1 MPTRT
6 VDPHRLRRAD
16 WSVLA
21 ALVAL
26 AILVGIWPLT
36 GVLTTWVPLLAVPAA
51 AGLPYLIPALR
62 LVPLGDLTWAFW
74 LADIA
79 GVLVMLLTAFAML
92 RAPKRRTAPRPG
104 RAFGRGVWVTTV
116 AVVAG
121 NLVRG
126 VFSSFMV
133 HADLGTYL
141 GTLAANVV
149 VSAITGALLGLVVG
163 AVAAIVAATGRRGS
177 EEAGSDTSNN
187 DSNSAEADAAADAE
201 APAVADDTDAEASVT
216 V

>member
-6 VDPHRLRRAD
+6 VDPHRLHRAD
-16 WSVLA
+16 RSVLA

-36 GVLTTWVPLLAVPAA
+36 GVLTTYVPLLAVPAA

-62 LVPLGDLTWAFW
+62 LMPLGDTTWAFW
-74 LADIA
+74 FADVA
-79 GVLVMLLTAFAML
+79 GVLVMLLTAYVML
-92 RAPKRRTAPRPG
+92 RAPKRRTAPGPG

-126 VFSSFMV
+126 VFTSFMV

-141 GTLAANVV
+141 GMLAANVV
-149 VSAITGALLGLVVG
+149 VSAITGALFGLVVG
-163 AVAAIVAATGRRGS
+163 AVAAIVAATCRRSADSGS
-177 EEAGSDTSNN
+177 
-187 DSNSAEADAAADAE
+187 ADAAADLNQTE
-201 APAVADDTDAEASVT
+201 PSAVADDAGAEASVT

>member
-1 MPTRT
+1 M
-6 VDPHRLRRAD
+6 V
-16 WSVLA
+16 
-21 ALVAL
+21 L

-36 GVLTTWVPLLAVPAA
+36 GVLTTYVPLLAVPAA

-62 LVPLGDLTWAFW
+62 LMPLGDTTWAFW
-74 LADIA
+74 FADVA
-79 GVLVMLLTAFAML
+79 GVLIMLLTAFVML
-92 RAPKRRTAPRPG
+92 RAPKRRAVPSAG

-126 VFSSFMV
+126 VFTSFTV

-163 AVAAIVAATGRRGS
+163 VVTAIVAATRRR
-177 EEAGSDTSNN
+177 
-187 DSNSAEADAAADAE
+187 SAEDDGDGDGDEADAAADTA
-201 APAVADDTDAEASVT
+201 APADARAEASVT
-216 V
+216 A

>member
-1 MPTRT
+1 M
-6 VDPHRLRRAD
+6 D

-21 ALVAL
+21 TLVAL
-26 AILVGIWPLT
+26 AILVGIWPIT

-62 LVPLGDLTWAFW
+62 LMPLGDTTWAFW
-74 LADIA
+74 FADVA
-79 GVLVMLLTAFAML
+79 GVLVMLLTAFVML
-92 RAPKRRTAPRPG
+92 RAPKRRAAPSPG
-104 RAFGRGVWVTTV
+104 RAFGRGVWVTIV

-126 VFSSFMV
+126 VFTSFMV

-141 GTLAANVV
+141 GTLAANIV

-177 EEAGSDTSNN
+177 DEAGSDSDNSSS
-187 DSNSAEADAAADAE
+187 SNSGSSDEADAAADAE

-216 V
+216 A

>member
-1 MPTRT
+1 M
-6 VDPHRLRRAD
+6 
-16 WSVLA
+16 
-21 ALVAL
+21 L

-36 GVLTTWVPLLAVPAA
+36 GVLTTYVPLLAVPAA

-62 LVPLGDLTWAFW
+62 LMPLGDTTWAFW
-74 LADIA
+74 FADVA
-79 GVLVMLLTAFAML
+79 GVLVMLLAAFVML
-92 RAPKRRTAPRPG
+92 RAPKRRAVPSAG

-116 AVVAG
+116 AVCAG

-126 VFSSFMV
+126 VFTSFTV

-163 AVAAIVAATGRRGS
+163 AVAAIVAATARRTAEDDGA
-177 EEAGSDTSNN
+177 EDGSD
-187 DSNSAEADAAADAE
+187 EPGAAADT
-201 APAVADDTDAEASVT
+201 ADTADMGAEASVT
-216 V
+216 A

>member
-1 MPTRT
+1 M
-6 VDPHRLRRAD
+6 
-16 WSVLA
+16 LA
-21 ALVAL
+21 TLGAL
-26 AILVGIWPLT
+26 AILVGVWPIT

-62 LVPLGDLTWAFW
+62 LVPLGDTTWAFW
-74 LADIA
+74 FADVA
-79 GVLVMLLTAFAML
+79 GVLVMLLTAFVML
-92 RAPKRRTAPRPG
+92 RAPKRRAAPSPG
-104 RAFGRGVWVTTV
+104 RAFGRGVWVTIV

-126 VFSSFMV
+126 VFASFMV

-149 VSAITGALLGLVVG
+149 VSAITGALIGLLVG

-177 EEAGSDTSNN
+177 DGAGGDSDS
-187 DSNSAEADAAADAE
+187 DEADAAADAE
-201 APAVADDTDAEASVT
+201 APAVADDADADAEASVT

>member
-6 VDPHRLRRAD
+6 VDPHLLRRVD

-21 ALVAL
+21 TLVAL
-26 AILVGIWPLT
+26 AILVGIWPIT
-36 GVLTTWVPLLAVPAA
+36 GVLTTYVPLLAVPAA

-62 LVPLGDLTWAFW
+62 LMPLGDTTWAFW
-74 LADIA
+74 FADVA
-79 GVLVMLLTAFAML
+79 GVVVMLVTALVLL
-92 RAPKRRTAPRPG
+92 RAPKRRAAPAPGPG

-126 VFSSFMV
+126 VFTSFMV

-163 AVAAIVAATGRRGS
+163 AVAAIVAATGRRAASDDS
-177 EEAGSDTSNN
+177 E
-187 DSNSAEADAAADAE
+187 EADAAASAETHPVEHDAD
-201 APAVADDTDAEASVT
+201 ADASVT
-216 V
+216 A

>member
-16 WSVLA
+16 RAVLA

-36 GVLTTWVPLLAVPAA
+36 GVLTTYVPLLAVPAA
-51 AGLPYLIPALR
+51 AGLPYLIPPLR
-62 LVPLGDLTWAFW
+62 LMPLGDTTWAFW
-74 LADIA
+74 FADVA
-79 GVLVMLLTAFAML
+79 GVLVMILTAFVML
-92 RAPKRRTAPRPG
+92 RAPKRRVPSSG

-126 VFSSFMV
+126 VFTSFTV

-149 VSAITGALLGLVVG
+149 VSAVTGALLGLIVG
-163 AVAAIVAATGRRGS
+163 AVAAIVAATRPR
-177 EEAGSDTSNN
+177 T
-187 DSNSAEADAAADAE
+187 AEDDA
-201 APAVADDTDAEASVT
+201 VAEASVAA
-216 V
+216 

>member
-6 VDPHRLRRAD
+6 VDPHRLHRAD
-16 WSVLA
+16 RAVLA

-36 GVLTTWVPLLAVPAA
+36 GVLTTYVPLLAVPAA

-62 LVPLGDLTWAFW
+62 PMPLGDTTWAFW
-74 LADIA
+74 LADVA
-79 GVLVMLLTAFAML
+79 GVLVMLLVAFVVL
-92 RAPKRRTAPRPG
+92 RAPKRRAVPSPG

-126 VFSSFMV
+126 VFTSFTV

-141 GTLAANVV
+141 GTTAANVV

-163 AVAAIVAATGRRGS
+163 AVAAIVATTGRGS
-177 EEAGSDTSNN
+177 GGTDSDGA
-187 DSNSAEADAAADAE
+187 DGDEADAAADAE
-201 APAVADDTDAEASVT
+201 TQTVGDDADAEASVT
-216 V
+216 A